1 MIAQGHTGL
10 LFANIRTIIVFASAQ
25 QTQLLTQGRTTL
37 LHHLCKW
44 HLQKWEIRISDAL
57 LNDPF
62 ASVGGGAF
70 AVDAEEDGQEY
81 GESPE
86 R

>member
-25 QTQLLTQGRTTL
+25 QTQLLTQGGTTL
-37 LHHLCKW
+37 LHHLCKR
-44 HLQKWEIRISDAL
+44 HLHKWEIRISDAL

-62 ASVGGGAF
+62 ASLF
-70 AVDAEEDGQEY
+70 FFT
-81 GESPE
+81 
-86 R
+86 

>member
-25 QTQLLTQGRTTL
+25 QTQLLTQGGTTL

-44 HLQKWEIRISDAL
+44 HLHNWVI
-57 LNDPF
+57 
-62 ASVGGGAF
+62 
-70 AVDAEEDGQEY
+70 
-81 GESPE
+81 
-86 R
+86 